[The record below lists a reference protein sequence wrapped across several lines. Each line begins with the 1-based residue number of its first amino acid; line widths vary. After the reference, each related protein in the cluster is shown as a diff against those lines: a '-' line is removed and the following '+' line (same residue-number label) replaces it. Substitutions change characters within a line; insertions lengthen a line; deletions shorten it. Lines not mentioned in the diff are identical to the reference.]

1 MELLQFQAPPAVTHH
16 SFGSPVLEPHTG
28 HQQVI
33 WANYLFFCS
42 KLVGCL
48 EIYLNLS
55 SSLSLKVHRM
65 RIPSLIHVTRLT
77 KLCSTNRSS

>member
-1 MELLQFQAPPAVTHH
+1 MELLQFLAPPAVAHH

-28 HQQVI
+28 HQQVV
-33 WANYLFFCS
+33 WANYLFYCS

-55 SSLSLKVHRM
+55 SSLSLKVSESENTFSDSCDQ
-65 RIPSLIHVTRLT
+65 IDQTLLYQ
-77 KLCSTNRSS
+77 L